1 MSRRRSTRNT
11 KKPTKTKII
20 PSKKLKINRK
30 TSKMVSPK
38 EKVKS
43 RRPSRMSFGEEH
55 MGQLE
60 EAFEVCNYPDVYM
73 REGESEIENLF

>member
-11 KKPTKTKII
+11 KKPTKTKIT

-30 TSKMVSPK
+30 TSKIVSPK
-38 EKVKS
+38 EKLKPRQS
-43 RRPSRMSFGEEH
+43 SRMSFGEEH

-60 EAFEVCNYPDVYM
+60 EAFEVCHYPDVYK
-73 REGESEIENLF
+73 REGEREIENLF